1 MVATQQVVW
10 YYTSFDIMQ
19 SCDVERILYERHT
32 VSGSGVMPS
41 FEEEIQWMSWD
52 LRSSPMIPCVWNTHF
67 LGFNVSQFTHSVLSS
82 SSAFSAFLNKLAQP
96 QRFITLQREKA
107 PESMPRI
114 SCHKAN
120 TSLTHYRPKE
130 TSGLKPV
137 LRGTFSQH
145 HSSHVKCV

>member
-67 LGFNVSQFTHSVLSS
+67 LGFNVSQFTHSLLSCL
-82 SSAFSAFLNKLAQP
+82 FSFSWQTGTTPEIHHTPEREGPWEHAQN
-96 QRFITLQREKA
+96 QLSQ
-107 PESMPRI
+107 
-114 SCHKAN
+114 AN